1 MHSCGRSGAQA
12 LRMRARGFVG
22 WDKSR
27 CTWAVPP
34 RRTWLINRIAKLV
47 LSVSTASHETVCELV
62 PDCQIESSVGDVT
75 LMA

>member
-1 MHSCGRSGAQA
+1 M
-12 LRMRARGFVG
+12 
-22 WDKSR
+22 
-27 CTWAVPP
+27 
-34 RRTWLINRIAKLV
+34 INRIAKLV